1 MTYGLL
7 FDTCLQAIGE
17 LDDTFVIKLNRIRP
31 IAPEAVAAAAEAQ
44 AIWFYE
50 EATVSG
56 GVGQTFA
63 ALLEEKGGN
72 ARFFHKA
79 VPDTYVKQA
88 SVDSQLRKFGLD
100 KASIV
105 SEVNHAEENPA

>member
-1 MTYGLL
+1 M
-7 FDTCLQAIGE
+7 F
-17 LDDTFVIKLNRIRP
+17 IKLNRIRP
-31 IAPEAVAAAAEAQ
+31 IAPAAVAAAAKAQ

-72 ARFFHKA
+72 AAFSTRPCRIH
-79 VPDTYVKQA
+79 
-88 SVDSQLRKFGLD
+88 L
-100 KASIV
+100 
-105 SEVNHAEENPA
+105 

>member
-1 MTYGLL
+1 MADRALHSFPTRRSSDL
-7 FDTCLQAIGE
+7 
-17 LDDTFVIKLNRIRP
+17 
-31 IAPEAVAAAAEAQ
+31 
-44 AIWFYE
+44 
-50 EATVSG
+50 VSG

-79 VPDTYVKQA
+79 VPDTFVKQA

>member
-1 MTYGLL
+1 MQKKTR
-7 FDTCLQAIGE
+7 
-17 LDDTFVIKLNRIRP
+17 LDVAVFEGGY
-31 IAPEAVAAAAEAQ
+31 APSREKAK

-72 ARFFHKA
+72 VRFFHKA
-79 VPDTYVKQA
+79 VPDTFVKQA